1 MRIREETVS
10 TRVLCWLF
18 TNVSIHASLSL
29 KDTGI
34 HFANG
39 VTCVISFSFINFV
52 NGIISSL
59 HPIAGSRLDGAASR
73 INFPRT
79 VEAKRRRER
88 ERERVLPL
96 QERG

>member
-1 MRIREETVS
+1 MLVKQRAF
-10 TRVLCWLF
+10 RVKTPGL
-18 TNVSIHASLSL
+18 
-29 KDTGI
+29 

-59 HPIAGSRLDGAASR
+59 HPIAGSRSDGAASR

-79 VEAKRRRER
+79 VEAKRWRER
-88 ERERVLPL
+88 ERERELVLPL